1 MYAIL
6 SRWPVVPPVVAL
18 ELLDCKYPD
27 LEVRKFAIKS
37 LERTCSETELEYY
50 LLQLVQVSS
59 YKPTKPGLFP
69 HHDFVLVS

>member
-6 SRWPVVPPVVAL
+6 SRWPVVSPVVAL

-50 LLQLVQVSS
+50 LLQLVQVS
-59 YKPTKPGLFP
+59 P
-69 HHDFVLVS
+69 VLH